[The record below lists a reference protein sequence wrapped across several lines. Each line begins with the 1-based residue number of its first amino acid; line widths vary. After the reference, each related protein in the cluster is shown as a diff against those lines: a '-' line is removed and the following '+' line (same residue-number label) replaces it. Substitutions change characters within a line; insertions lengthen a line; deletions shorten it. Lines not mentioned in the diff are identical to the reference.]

1 MLVMKKVC
9 VFVLVMLYV
18 ISCASFSFAAGAN
31 YDALNKIEAYGHHN
45 TFIDSVQKLGDL
57 IVANYKRA
65 FEKKFTITDWED
77 GKKYTVWDGVW
88 AKDKTIVL
96 GEAAKDKKFF
106 STYLTTADPKMV
118 FAGGIHV
125 GASTDVLEKFFRAT
139 ISQISH
145 RPGVVYEPIESD
157 YEGSSFYIFYE
168 DGKIT
173 EIHARWGVLSPTN
186 DETEKFIE
194 KVRKQLGF
202 PNSNFQLLED

>member
-1 MLVMKKVC
+1 MVMKKSLI
-9 VFVLVMLYV
+9 FVLVLV
-18 ISCASFSFAAGAN
+18 CVVVCASAGLAAEAN
-31 YDALNKIEAYGHHN
+31 YDALNKIEAGGRN
-45 TFIDSVQKLGDL
+45 KTFRDSVQKLGNL
-57 IVANYKRA
+57 IVANNKRV
-65 FEKKFTITDWED
+65 FEKKFTIKDWED
-77 GKKYTVWDGVW
+77 GKTYTVWDGVW

-106 STYLTTADPKMV
+106 SVYLTTADPKMV

-125 GASTDVLEKFFRAT
+125 GANTDVLEKFFRAS

-145 RPGVVYEPIESD
+145 RPGVIYEPIESD
-157 YEGSSFYIFYE
+157 YEGSSFYIFYK

-194 KVRKQLGF
+194 KMRKQLGF
-202 PNSNFQLLED
+202 PNSNFELLK